1 MKKRYKENLLITYK
15 VILLLISLM
24 MVVYLILKK

>member
-15 VILLLISLM
+15 LILLLISLM